1 MSSLSNN
8 PVISSS
14 EIRDIFLNFFKS
26 KQHQIVS
33 SSSLVPGEDPTL
45 LFTNAG
51 MNQFKDVFLG
61 FDKRNFARA
70 TSSQKCVRAG
80 GKHNDLENVGYTARH
95 HTFFEMLG
103 NFSFGDYFKKDA
115 IQYAWELLTEVYK
128 IPKEKLLVTVYSA
141 DDEAYDIWAKLI
153 GIQPNKIVRIGD
165 NKGAKYASD
174 NFWMMG
180 DTGPCGPCTEIFYD
194 HGSHIPGG
202 PPGSKDEDG
211 DRFIEIWNIVF
222 MQYNRDDKGT
232 MHLLPKPSVD
242 TGMGLER
249 ICAVLQGVHANYE
262 TDLFVP
268 LIKSAAKITMTSDLT
283 HPSLKVLSDHIRACT
298 FLISDGVIP
307 SNEGRGYVLRRI
319 IRRAIRHGYK
329 LGCRKPFFYQLV
341 DDVVH
346 MLAGA
351 YPDIQKNKQNI
362 ELSLQ
367 QEEERFFETIENGMN
382 ILEESIDI
390 LIKNNQTT
398 FNGQIAFK
406 LHDTFGFPLDLTADI
421 CREKNLSI
429 DQKGFDKAMEA
440 QKSMARSSNKFKMK
454 MNIDYSGDATVFKG
468 YESSE
473 CKAKV
478 LALFRGDQPTKEL
491 LKGESGIVILDVT
504 PFYAESGG
512 QVGDQGI
519 IKTSNSIF
527 AVEDTQKIKAK
538 IYVHYGVVES
548 KSIKVSDEV
557 IASVDHDLRKHI
569 MRNHSA
575 THLLHKALKQTL
587 GVHVEQKGSL
597 VDDSKTRF
605 DFSHPHA
612 LSKDEINS
620 VEMAV
625 NQEILN
631 NTDTEAKTMALEDA
645 KKSGA
650 MMLFGEKY
658 SDEVRVLSI
667 GSSKELCGGTHVRRT
682 GDIGAFKIISETG
695 ISSGIRRIEATTGFN
710 VLRYMNDHVSIL
722 DRLAHDLKVPS
733 AELSNKIDQMQD
745 QIKEHEKNIQQ
756 LKSKI
761 AFSES
766 GNLAKKAI
774 LVGGIKVLME
784 KLASADLSALRE
796 TIDKL
801 KSELKS
807 AVIILSAVDQGKVT
821 LAVGVTN
828 DLIQKI
834 KAGDIASDLAI
845 AIGGKG
851 GGKPDLAM
859 AGGSKPELLDQAFND
874 CLTKIKKIILN

>member
-1 MSSLSNN
+1 MSTASNH
-8 PVISSS
+8 PFISSE
-14 EIRDIFLNFFKS
+14 EIRNTFLDFFKN
-26 KQHQIVS
+26 KQHQIVA

-61 FDKRNFARA
+61 FDKRTYARA

-115 IQYAWELLTEVYK
+115 IQYAWELLTEIYK
-128 IPKEKLLVTVYSA
+128 IPKEKLLVTVYSD
-141 DDEAYDIWAKLI
+141 DDEAYDIWAKSI
-153 GIQPNKIVRIGD
+153 GIHPDKIIRIGD
-165 NKGAKYASD
+165 NKGIKYASD

-202 PPGSKDEDG
+202 PPGSKDQDG

-222 MQYNRDDKGT
+222 MQYNRDEKGV
-232 MHLLPKPSVD
+232 MRALPKPSVD

-262 TDLFVP
+262 TDLFLP
-268 LIKSAAKITMTSDLT
+268 LIQSAATITKTSDIH

-307 SNEGRGYVLRRI
+307 GNEGRGYVLRRI

-329 LGCRKPFFYQLV
+329 LGCRQPFFHKLV
-341 DDVVH
+341 DDVVR
-346 MLAGA
+346 MLGKA
-351 YPDIQKNKQNI
+351 YPDVERNKQNI
-362 ELSLQ
+362 SLSLK

-382 ILEESIDI
+382 ILEESIQT
-390 LIKNNQTT
+390 LVKKNQKT
-398 FNGQIAFK
+398 FDGQIAFK

-421 CREKNLSI
+421 CREKNISI
-429 DQKGFDKAMEA
+429 DQKGFDEAMEA

-454 MNIDYSGDATVFKG
+454 MDVDYNGEATKFSG
-468 YESSE
+468 YEAIE

-478 LALFRGDQPTKEL
+478 LALFKDDESKTEL
-491 LKGESGIVILDVT
+491 LKGESGIVILDTT

-512 QVGDQGI
+512 QVGDKGFI
-519 IKTSNSIF
+519 TTSNSSF
-527 AVEDTQKIKAK
+527 KVEDTLKIKAK
-538 IYVHYGVVES
+538 IFVHYGVVETNS
-548 KSIKVSDEV
+548 LKVSDEV
-557 IASVDHDLRKHI
+557 IASIENDSRKNI

-575 THLLHKALKQTL
+575 THLLHKGLKNIL
-587 GVHVEQKGSL
+587 GSHVEQKGSL
-597 VDDSKTRF
+597 VDESKTRF
-605 DFSHPHA
+605 DFSHPKA
-612 LSKDEINS
+612 LTSDEIKS
-620 VEMAV
+620 VEIFV

-631 NTDTEAKTMALEDA
+631 NTDTEAKTMYLDDA

-650 MMLFGEKY
+650 VMLFGEKY
-658 SDEVRVLSI
+658 ADEVRVLSI
-667 GSSKELCGGTHVRRT
+667 GSSRELCGGTHVKRT

-695 ISSGIRRIEATTGFN
+695 ISSGIRRIEAITGFN
-710 VLRYMNDHVSIL
+710 VIHYMNEHVSII
-722 DRLAHDLKVPS
+722 DRLAHDLKAPS
-733 AELSNKIDQMQD
+733 SELLSKIDQIQNL
-745 QIKEHEKNIQQ
+745 IKEQEKSIQQ

-761 AFSES
+761 ASSES
-766 GNLAKKAI
+766 GNLSKKAI
-774 LVGGIKVLME
+774 SVGEVKVVME
-784 KLASADLSALRE
+784 KLGASDAQALRE

-807 AVIILSAVDQGKVT
+807 AVIILSGVDEGKVT
-821 LAVGVTN
+821 LAVGVTQ
-828 DLIQKI
+828 DLVNKI
-834 KAGDIASDLAI
+834 KAGEIASELAI

-859 AGGSKPELLDQAFND
+859 AGGSKLELLDQAFND
-874 CLTKIKKIILN
+874 CLIQIKKIILN

>member
-1 MSSLSNN
+1 
-8 PVISSS
+8 
-14 EIRDIFLNFFKS
+14 
-26 KQHQIVS
+26 
-33 SSSLVPGEDPTL
+33 
-45 LFTNAG
+45 
-51 MNQFKDVFLG
+51 
-61 FDKRNFARA
+61 
-70 TSSQKCVRAG
+70 
-80 GKHNDLENVGYTARH
+80 
-95 HTFFEMLG
+95 
-103 NFSFGDYFKKDA
+103 
-115 IQYAWELLTEVYK
+115 
-128 IPKEKLLVTVYSA
+128 
-141 DDEAYDIWAKLI
+141 
-153 GIQPNKIVRIGD
+153 
-165 NKGAKYASD
+165 
-174 NFWMMG
+174 
-180 DTGPCGPCTEIFYD
+180 
-194 HGSHIPGG
+194 
-202 PPGSKDEDG
+202 
-211 DRFIEIWNIVF
+211 
-222 MQYNRDDKGT
+222 
-232 MHLLPKPSVD
+232 
-242 TGMGLER
+242 
-249 ICAVLQGVHANYE
+249 
-262 TDLFVP
+262 
-268 LIKSAAKITMTSDLT
+268 
-283 HPSLKVLSDHIRACT
+283 
-298 FLISDGVIP
+298 
-307 SNEGRGYVLRRI
+307 
-319 IRRAIRHGYK
+319 
-329 LGCRKPFFYQLV
+329 
-341 DDVVH
+341 
-346 MLAGA
+346 MLASA
-351 YPDIQKNKQNI
+351 YPDIEKNKQNI

-382 ILEESIDI
+382 TLEESIDV
-390 LIKNNQTT
+390 LIKSNQTT
-398 FNGQIAFK
+398 FDGQIAFK

-421 CREKNLSI
+421 CREKNLLI
-429 DQKGFDKAMEA
+429 DQEGFDKAMEA

-454 MNIDYSGDATVFKG
+454 MNIDYSGEATVFKG

-478 LALFRGDQPTKEL
+478 LALFKDDESKKEL

-512 QVGDQGI
+512 QIGDQGV
-519 IKTSNSIF
+519 IKTSNGIF
-527 AVEDTQKIKAK
+527 AVADTQKIKAK
-538 IYVHYGVVES
+538 IYAHYGVVES
-548 KSIKVSDEV
+548 NSIKVSDEV
-557 IASVDHDLRKHI
+557 TATVDHDLRKHI

-587 GVHVEQKGSL
+587 GEHVEQKGSL

-605 DFSHPHA
+605 DFSHPQA
-612 LSKDEINS
+612 LSADEINS
-620 VEMAV
+620 VEIAV

-667 GSSKELCGGTHVRRT
+667 GSSKELCGGTHVHRT

-710 VLRYMNDHVSIL
+710 VIRYMNDHVSIL

-733 AELSNKIDQMQD
+733 TELSNKIDQMQD

-761 AFSES
+761 ASSES

-774 LVGGIKVLME
+774 LVGEIKVLME
-784 KLASADLSALRE
+784 KLASADASALRE

>member
-398 FNGQIAFK
+398 FDGQIAFK

-421 CREKNLSI
+421 CREKNISI

-478 LALFRGDQPTKEL
+478 LALFRGDQSTKEL

-548 KSIKVSDEV
+548 NSIKVSDEV

-587 GVHVEQKGSL
+587 GVHVEQQGSL

>member
-1 MSSLSNN
+1 
-8 PVISSS
+8 
-14 EIRDIFLNFFKS
+14 
-26 KQHQIVS
+26 
-33 SSSLVPGEDPTL
+33 
-45 LFTNAG
+45 
-51 MNQFKDVFLG
+51 
-61 FDKRNFARA
+61 
-70 TSSQKCVRAG
+70 
-80 GKHNDLENVGYTARH
+80 
-95 HTFFEMLG
+95 
-103 NFSFGDYFKKDA
+103 
-115 IQYAWELLTEVYK
+115 
-128 IPKEKLLVTVYSA
+128 
-141 DDEAYDIWAKLI
+141 
-153 GIQPNKIVRIGD
+153 
-165 NKGAKYASD
+165 
-174 NFWMMG
+174 
-180 DTGPCGPCTEIFYD
+180 
-194 HGSHIPGG
+194 
-202 PPGSKDEDG
+202 
-211 DRFIEIWNIVF
+211 
-222 MQYNRDDKGT
+222 
-232 MHLLPKPSVD
+232 
-242 TGMGLER
+242 
-249 ICAVLQGVHANYE
+249 
-262 TDLFVP
+262 
-268 LIKSAAKITMTSDLT
+268 
-283 HPSLKVLSDHIRACT
+283 
-298 FLISDGVIP
+298 
-307 SNEGRGYVLRRI
+307 
-319 IRRAIRHGYK
+319 
-329 LGCRKPFFYQLV
+329 
-341 DDVVH
+341 
-346 MLAGA
+346 
-351 YPDIQKNKQNI
+351 
-362 ELSLQ
+362 
-367 QEEERFFETIENGMN
+367 MN
-382 ILEESIDI
+382 ILEEAIDI

-398 FNGQIAFK
+398 FDGQIAFK

-421 CREKNLSI
+421 CREKNISI

-478 LALFRGDQPTKEL
+478 LALFRGDQSTKEL

-548 KSIKVSDEV
+548 NSIKVSDEA

-587 GVHVEQKGSL
+587 GGHVEQKGSL

-733 AELSNKIDQMQD
+733 VELSNKIDQMQD

-761 AFSES
+761 VSSES

-774 LVGGIKVLME
+774 LVGGIQVLIE

-834 KAGDIASDLAI
+834 KAGDIASDLAM

>member
-61 FDKRNFARA
+61 FDKRNYARA

-103 NFSFGDYFKKDA
+103 NFSFGDYFKKEA

-128 IPKEKLLVTVYSA
+128 IPKEKLLVTVYSE

-153 GIQPNKIVRIGD
+153 GIQPDKIVRIGD
-165 NKGAKYASD
+165 NKGAKHASD

-222 MQYNRDDKGT
+222 MQYNRDDKGA

-268 LIKSAAKITMTSDLT
+268 LIKSAAKITKTSDLT

-351 YPDIQKNKQNI
+351 YP
-362 ELSLQ
+362 
-367 QEEERFFETIENGMN
+367 EEEHFFETIENGMN

-398 FNGQIAFK
+398 FDGQIAFK

-421 CREKNLSI
+421 CREKNISI

-454 MNIDYSGDATVFKG
+454 MNIDYSGDVTVFKG

-478 LALFRGDQPTKEL
+478 LALFRGDQSTKEL

-548 KSIKVSDEV
+548 NSIKVSDEA

-587 GVHVEQKGSL
+587 GGHVEQKGSL

-733 AELSNKIDQMQD
+733 VELSNKIDQMQD

-761 AFSES
+761 ASSES

-774 LVGGIKVLME
+774 LVDGIQVLME

>member
-1 MSSLSNN
+1 
-8 PVISSS
+8 
-14 EIRDIFLNFFKS
+14 
-26 KQHQIVS
+26 
-33 SSSLVPGEDPTL
+33 
-45 LFTNAG
+45 
-51 MNQFKDVFLG
+51 
-61 FDKRNFARA
+61 
-70 TSSQKCVRAG
+70 
-80 GKHNDLENVGYTARH
+80 
-95 HTFFEMLG
+95 
-103 NFSFGDYFKKDA
+103 
-115 IQYAWELLTEVYK
+115 
-128 IPKEKLLVTVYSA
+128 
-141 DDEAYDIWAKLI
+141 
-153 GIQPNKIVRIGD
+153 
-165 NKGAKYASD
+165 
-174 NFWMMG
+174 
-180 DTGPCGPCTEIFYD
+180 
-194 HGSHIPGG
+194 
-202 PPGSKDEDG
+202 
-211 DRFIEIWNIVF
+211 
-222 MQYNRDDKGT
+222 
-232 MHLLPKPSVD
+232 
-242 TGMGLER
+242 
-249 ICAVLQGVHANYE
+249 
-262 TDLFVP
+262 
-268 LIKSAAKITMTSDLT
+268 
-283 HPSLKVLSDHIRACT
+283 
-298 FLISDGVIP
+298 
-307 SNEGRGYVLRRI
+307 
-319 IRRAIRHGYK
+319 
-329 LGCRKPFFYQLV
+329 
-341 DDVVH
+341 

-398 FNGQIAFK
+398 FDGQIAFK

-421 CREKNLSI
+421 CREKNISI

-478 LALFRGDQPTKEL
+478 LALFRGDQSTKEL

-548 KSIKVSDEV
+548 NSIKVSDEA

-587 GVHVEQKGSL
+587 GGHVEQKGSL

-774 LVGGIKVLME
+774 LVGGIQVLME